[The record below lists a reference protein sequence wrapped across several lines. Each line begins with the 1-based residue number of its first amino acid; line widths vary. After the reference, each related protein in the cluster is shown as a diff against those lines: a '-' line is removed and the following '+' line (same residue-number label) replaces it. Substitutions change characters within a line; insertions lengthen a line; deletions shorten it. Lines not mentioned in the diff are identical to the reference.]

1 MRCSPGSDE
10 RPTRAVGLSGGRVTA
25 DVGDD
30 GVGRLDSADRLL
42 RESAAEDVVKP
53 SRTPALRPMPNTGA
67 GVLAQLR
74 GARAVG
80 HDELLTDLSTRLTA
94 PTH

>member
-42 RESAAEDVVKP
+42 RESAADDVVVP
-53 SRTPALRPMPNTGA
+53 QPHTGA
-67 GVLAQLR
+67 AADTEQ
-74 GARAVG
+74 
-80 HDELLTDLSTRLTA
+80 SNSS
-94 PTH
+94 